1 MDSQPKLKW
10 THDSWNTSIIRN
22 TESCMNV
29 KYFRGFIDNDIW
41 SHPCPQEK
49 QLHQLVVVTC
59 PPLWSTS
66 PPPRSLKTPGCPHN
80 YSCLCLC
87 HLVSTKMIAKVIMI
101 FSPKKRTLLLRV
113 TTRTPC
119 IGLGRAPPGTSLH
132 TPSEGRYTS
141 VEAIRGSMPPLPPV
155 TSNTL
160 NNQTMVVLI
169 YV

>member
-49 QLHQLVVVTC
+49 QLHQLVVVTS

-66 PPPRSLKTPGCPHN
+66 PPPLSLITPEYPHN
-80 YSCLCLC
+80 YSCLFLC
-87 HLVSTKMIAKVIMI
+87 HLLKTKMMIVKVKYNHYLTKEKNSVVKIHHANSMHWPGQ
-101 FSPKKRTLLLRV
+101 S
-113 TTRTPC
+113 TTRD
-119 IGLGRAPPGTSLH
+119 L
-132 TPSEGRYTS
+132 
-141 VEAIRGSMPPLPPV
+141 PPLSSRGAIHFSRGKGLIVCDPA
-155 TSNTL
+155 SGDQKTL
-160 NNQTMVVLI
+160 HKWF
-169 YV
+169 